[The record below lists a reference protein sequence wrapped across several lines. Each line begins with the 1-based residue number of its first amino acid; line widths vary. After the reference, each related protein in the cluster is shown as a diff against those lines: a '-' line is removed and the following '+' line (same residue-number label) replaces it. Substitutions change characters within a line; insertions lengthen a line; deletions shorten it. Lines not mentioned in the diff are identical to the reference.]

1 MFMKQKPLSQKLE
14 NLGRLQQETKSLQT
28 WNLPKDLNRLGKLR
42 EKDGKMKVLSK
53 MYLKLNEIQI

>member
-1 MFMKQKPLSQKLE
+1 MKQKPLSQKLE

-28 WNLPKDLNRLGKLR
+28 WNLPKGLNRLGKLR